1 MRMNKE
7 NFGSAIVVHGGAGA
21 SMAWEDGCRTAAM
34 AGLRGLETGG
44 EALRAVIDAVLVLE
58 DDGRF
63 NAGSGCELRLDGVTI
78 EMDASV
84 MDTRGRLGAVAC
96 IQHVRNPV
104 LVARA
109 VADTPH
115 CLLTADGALRLARAL
130 GHRQYYSATDAAR
143 RNHVEILGKLESQ
156 GQAAGCVNNEDF
168 LRYWNYAVPPAFGAP
183 VACDTV
189 GAVARDAEGH
199 FAVAGSTGGAAPA
212 LLGRVGDTA
221 LVGSGFYAGPHGAVA
236 ATGVGEHI
244 MRHMLAREVY
254 QWIADGMPLAAALQR
269 GVDLIDKR
277 IAIGLIGVTR
287 NEQGAC
293 SNRSM
298 PYVAMRDG

>member
-1 MRMNKE
+1 M
-7 NFGSAIVVHGGAGA
+7 VHGGAGG
-21 SMAWEDGCRTAAM
+21 SMAWEDGCRKAAG
-34 AGLRGLETGG
+34 AGLRALVSGG
-44 EALRAVIDAVLVLE
+44 ESLCAVVDAVVVLE

-63 NAGSGCELRLDGVTI
+63 NAGSGCELGLDGVTI

-84 MDTRGRLGAVAC
+84 MDTRGRLGAVSC
-96 IQHVRNPV
+96 IQNVRNPV

-130 GHRQYYSATDAAR
+130 GHQPYYSATDAAR
-143 RNHVEILGKLESQ
+143 RNHVEILDRLESA
-156 GQAAGCVNNEDF
+156 GQAVCYVNNEDF
-168 LRYWNYAVPPAFGAP
+168 LRYWNYAVPPAFATP

-189 GAVARDAEGH
+189 GAVARDASGH
-199 FAVAGSTGGAAPA
+199 FAVAGSTGGSAPA

-221 LVGSGFYAGPHGAVA
+221 LVGSGFYAGPLGAIA

-254 QWIADGMPLAAALQR
+254 QWVADGMPLARALQR
-269 GVDLIDKR
+269 GVDLVDKR

-287 NEQGAC
+287 SEQGAC

-298 PYVAMRDG
+298 PYVELCDE

>member
-1 MRMNKE
+1 
-7 NFGSAIVVHGGAGA
+7 
-21 SMAWEDGCRTAAM
+21 MAWEDGCRKAAE
-34 AGLRGLETGG
+34 AGLRALVKGG
-44 EALRAVIDAVLVLE
+44 EALGAAVDAVVVLE

-63 NAGSGCELRLDGVTI
+63 NAGSGCELGLDGVTI

-96 IQHVRNPV
+96 IQNVRNPV

-115 CLLTADGALRLARAL
+115 CLLVADGALRLARAL
-130 GHRQYYSATDAAR
+130 GHQPYYSATDAAR
-143 RNHVEILGKLESQ
+143 RNHVEILGTLES
-156 GQAAGCVNNEDF
+156 GRQAVCYVSNEDF
-168 LRYWNYAVPPAFGAP
+168 LHYWNYAVPPAFATP

-189 GAVARDAEGH
+189 GAVARDAGGH
-199 FAVAGSTGGAAPA
+199 FAVAGSTGGSVPA

-221 LVGSGFYAGPHGAVA
+221 LVGSGFYAGPHGAIA

-254 QWIADGMPLAAALQR
+254 QWIADGMALADALQR
-269 GVDLIDKR
+269 GVDLFDKR
-277 IAIGLIGVTR
+277 IAVGLIGVTR
-287 NEQGAC
+287 GEQGAC

-298 PYVAMRDG
+298 PCAEMCDG

>member
-1 MRMNKE
+1 MRADLK
-7 NFGSAIVVHGGAGA
+7 GPAIVVHGGAGGA
-21 SMAWEDGCRTAAM
+21 KTWEDGCRRAAG
-34 AGLRGLETGG
+34 AGLLPLVTGG
-44 EALRAVIDAVLVLE
+44 ESLHAVVAAVVVLE

-63 NAGSGCELRLDGVTI
+63 NAGCGSELGLDGVTI

-96 IQHVRNPV
+96 IEKVRNPV

-115 CLLTADGALRLARAL
+115 CLMAGEGALRLARKL
-130 GHRQYYSATDAAR
+130 GHKPFYSVTGAAR
-143 RNHVEILGKLESQ
+143 KTHADMLRQLESDKSAMP
-156 GQAAGCVNNEDF
+156 GVDNADYR
-168 LRYWNYAVPPAFGAP
+168 RYWNY
-183 VACDTV
+183 ACDTV
-189 GAVARDAEGH
+189 GAVARDGAGH

-221 LVGSGFYAGPHGAVA
+221 VVGSGYYAGPHGAIA

-254 QWIADGMPLAAALQR
+254 QWIAGGMALAQALQR
-269 GVDLIDKR
+269 GVDLIDTT
-277 IAIGLIGVTR
+277 IDVGLIGVTR
-287 NEQGAC
+287 TEEGAC
-293 SNRSM
+293 SNRDM
-298 PYVAMRDG
+298 PYAVARHG